1 MILTNKA
8 FLAVGIPAIIV
19 VIELWLKFAAR
30 RLPQGKRHPF
40 VREDFLW
47 GFTWVVSASVAFVA
61 FLVTQAIDLRDKG
74 QKVTVEELD
83 KFFSL
88 VANGTLV
95 LFAIL
100 LVGLSMMPTFVN
112 RYGYRQGAPIPRRPL
127 TFWCGIVVPNIVGIL
142 LLMAVFSMGAVGK

>member
-112 RYGYRQGAPIPRRPL
+112 RYGYRQGAPIPRRP
-127 TFWCGIVVPNIVGIL
+127 
-142 LLMAVFSMGAVGK
+142 